1 MTKLSFEKALEQ
13 LEQIVHEMES
23 GSLPLEIALKK
34 FEDGIKLSRFC
45 SQKLEETEKRI
56 NLLIENDDGSVTEKK
71 FEKIDDPDQQE

>member
-23 GSLPLEIALKK
+23 GRLPLESALKK
-34 FEDGIKLSRFC
+34 FEEGIKLSRFC

-56 NLLIENDDGSVTEKK
+56 NLLIENQNGSVTEKPFDECNDITTK
-71 FEKIDDPDQQE
+71 